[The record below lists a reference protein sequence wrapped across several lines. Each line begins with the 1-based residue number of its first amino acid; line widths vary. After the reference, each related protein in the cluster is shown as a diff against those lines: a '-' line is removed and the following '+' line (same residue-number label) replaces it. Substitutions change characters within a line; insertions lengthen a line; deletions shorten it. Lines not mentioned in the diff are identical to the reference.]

1 MLNNITVIDITYKE
15 KTMAC
20 KRITISLTEE
30 QFDHFRD
37 VLPAKANISEVL
49 ADQIGMFVEAT
60 NKYGDDFI
68 LDVMCNRGEY
78 SIQKNSSERNP
89 AIKAA
94 GAKTSLTKTKKA
106 NTAKS
111 ARASK
116 SQK

>member
-1 MLNNITVIDITYKE
+1 MLNNITVMDITYKE

-30 QFDHFRD
+30 QFEHFRD

-49 ADQIGMFVEAT
+49 ADQIGMFVDAT

-78 SIQKNSSERNP
+78 SIQKNSSGKNL
-89 AIKAA
+89 AMKNA
-94 GAKTSLTKTKKA
+94 GAKTSLPKTKKA
-106 NTAKS
+106 SAPKS